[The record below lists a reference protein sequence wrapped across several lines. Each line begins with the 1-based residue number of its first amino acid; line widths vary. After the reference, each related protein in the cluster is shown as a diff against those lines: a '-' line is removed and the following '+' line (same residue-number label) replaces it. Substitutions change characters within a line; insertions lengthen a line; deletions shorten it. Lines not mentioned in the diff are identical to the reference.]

1 MTVVYIDEVFALNA
15 VMDYLLLLSSARLAG
30 EELRRGRMI
39 LGAVLGGLYAAAS
52 LLPGW
57 GYLGHPLCKLAMGV
71 ALPLAAFGGSKRLL
85 RVSLIFFGVSATF
98 GGGVLALQLW
108 MGAPAIPDLKTLLL
122 AAAGCYGLLTL
133 VFHRGLRHTGGELA
147 SARLTLGERT
157 CRLTALVDTGNTLT
171 DPVTGRPV
179 MVVEGER
186 LSGLFP
192 SGECPTARELS
203 DPVSALERR
212 GGKDGRWRLLPYR
225 AVGVSHALLLAVRVD
240 GARIGGEDYGPLL
253 VALSPTPVSDGG
265 GYSALIGA

>member
-39 LGAVLGGLYAAAS
+39 LGAVLGGLYAAAF

-98 GGGVLALQLW
+98 GGGVLALQL
-108 MGAPAIPDLKTLLL
+108 
-122 AAAGCYGLLTL
+122 
-133 VFHRGLRHTGGELA
+133 RQTGGELA

-179 MVVEGER
+179 MVAEGER

>member
-1 MTVVYIDEVFALNA
+1 M
-15 VMDYLLLLSSARLAG
+15 
-30 EELRRGRMI
+30 
-39 LGAVLGGLYAAAS
+39 
-52 LLPGW
+52 
-57 GYLGHPLCKLAMGV
+57 V
-71 ALPLAAFGGSKRLL
+71 A
-85 RVSLIFFGVSATF
+85 
-98 GGGVLALQLW
+98 
-108 MGAPAIPDLKTLLL
+108 
-122 AAAGCYGLLTL
+122 
-133 VFHRGLRHTGGELA
+133 
-147 SARLTLGERT
+147 
-157 CRLTALVDTGNTLT
+157 
-171 DPVTGRPV
+171 
-179 MVVEGER
+179 EGER